1 MIQKIKKIISS
12 FLLPTEYISPDKKT
26 LEKQT
31 ILITGASGG
40 LGKAIVETLQKEG
53 SNLILIARNKA
64 NLELAFQ
71 HLNKSKIVFM
81 SGDITNQVEVRKI
94 FDRIKENHK
103 KIDVVINCAGI
114 FSEKPLEKTSV
125 EEFNGVL
132 QTNLIGPFIICQQV
146 IPIMKLSRSGL
157 IINIGSKISHNTN
170 LKPNKVVYS
179 STKYAIEGFS
189 YALSKELKSFG
200 IRVCS

>member
-1 MIQKIKKIISS
+1 
-12 FLLPTEYISPDKKT
+12 
-26 LEKQT
+26 
-31 ILITGASGG
+31 
-40 LGKAIVETLQKEG
+40 
-53 SNLILIARNKA
+53 
-64 NLELAFQ
+64 
-71 HLNKSKIVFM
+71 M

-189 YALSKELKSFG
+189 FALSKELKSFG
-200 IRVCS
+200 IRVCCLMPGTINTFISRNSKNFMSPYDVAHLIKTIIKLKDLDFESVIFKSLTQEL